1 MRKRTVENT
10 PSDLNGARARGHEV
24 KARIRRGVTLM
35 EKSTRLVRRVHV
47 FAVAL
52 WLCASACR
60 SLESDETSQPTEELA
75 TAATAATDYTLF
87 EADPVRPVAVLEAS
101 GWVAVANTPDDFLEI
116 FQPSRRG
123 VRSCARLKVGMRPV
137 AVAVVREERARATLW
152 VVNHLSDSISV
163 VELDLNNC
171 RVELTRTLQ
180 VGDEPRDIVVARTRH
195 GRARVFVATAHRG
208 QHHPLESARLAHDL
222 IVPPDE
228 KQARGMADVL
238 VFDPDAP
245 GAPPRVVNVFA
256 NTPRALAVGNGVVY
270 AASYLSGNRTT
281 AIPAETVTARGV
293 ASLNPMLARDA
304 DGRPVER
311 DGELVLLPGVAGK
324 VRFEGGLPA
333 VAGSGRCVSD
343 PRDDDGELLGVC
355 VVTDAERRVQRAIVQ
370 RPGAVDPVCQCTSGD
385 GTLQPTTG
393 VIVQFFATAAACGA
407 DLTTF
412 PDGTSGCWLDRAPR
426 PARTPAGAADRKS
439 PPMAWNGQ
447 VRFSLPDEDVFA
459 IGVDDLQVS
468 ASFSGVGTIVFGLAV
483 QPGTGKVF
491 ATNTDANNLTRFEG
505 RGEHA
510 SSTVLGHLHESRITV
525 IDPARAAV
533 SPVHL
538 NTHINYDHCCER
550 VPGENERSFAFPVA
564 GVFSATG
571 DRFYFAAL
579 GSDKV
584 GVVSAAALASGFDQ
598 LQARARGQLR
608 EIVLGDDVAEPAGPV
623 GLALDARRDRL
634 YVKTHFSNELVV
646 IDTDRERIADRERLP
661 SPEPAVITR
670 GRSILYNARLTS
682 SHGDSA
688 CASCHAFGDFDG
700 LAWDL
705 GDPDGASVHNPGP
718 FVGPTLDNVAF
729 RSNKGPM
736 TTQTLRGLANHGPM
750 HWRGDRTR
758 NFQDRPAAQPDVGPL
773 DELNSFGEFDVAIAG
788 LNGNHAPLDP
798 AVFQRFTRFALEL
811 TFPPNPV
818 RHLDDRLTPD
828 QEAARALY
836 FGCAELSDEQLQA
849 RRCVAMDGTVVNID
863 AADRECVCARNPAVA
878 VLGDVPT
885 ARGLGEILNA
895 RLGTG
900 SFRADL
906 DALAADAAGLP
917 PPAVTL
923 LAALRAELDAG
934 VTELL
939 GADTTLT
946 ARGLLP
952 ARLGSALRQISE
964 ALNGIIDL
972 SLQNGGSVA
981 ERLVALFNAAIPP
994 DVRPP
999 GVSFATPR
1007 DLVQLFERIRELV
1020 FFNQLAA
1027 ADEALRGTPFFRNLL
1042 ADCDLSAAPVCRLR
1056 VTDSILTCN
1065 GCHRLD
1071 AAGNASFGVA
1081 QPGFFG
1087 TAGEYTDDG
1096 ESQIFKIPH
1105 LRNQYQKT
1113 GMFGAAFNPF
1123 FVPESVLGP
1132 RKGGFF
1138 ASDNRFTGPQ
1148 VRGFGFFHDGITD
1161 TLQRFH
1167 GAVPFVRSG
1176 NNPGGLELFLPD
1188 PATRAACVQRFR
1200 AATAADVATAP
1211 PELRP
1216 FVGLC
1221 VASGPLP
1228 ELCFTD
1234 PDGADCR
1241 AALVAVAAELGQP
1254 DLPRI
1259 FADGILPLCFQLGSM
1274 LEAGSEQ
1281 GVCYPS
1287 GLRERAQMESFML
1300 AFDSNLKPMVGQ
1312 QLTVA
1317 PGATSDPALRTLLA
1331 SAHRGHCDVALRQ
1344 ANRGY
1349 LMTRPEPDAPERSR
1363 LRTRDG
1369 DSLALRDLSR
1379 RDGPVTFT
1387 CYPPR
1392 ANQAEARRSA
1402 FSR

>member
-1 MRKRTVENT
+1 
-10 PSDLNGARARGHEV
+10 
-24 KARIRRGVTLM
+24 M
-35 EKSTRLVRRVHV
+35 EKSTRLVRSMNV
-47 FAVAL
+47 FAATLGL
-52 WLCASACR
+52 WAGAACR
-60 SLESDETSQPTEELA
+60 SLESDEASPATEELG
-75 TAATAATDYTLF
+75 TATAATDYTLF

-101 GWVAVANTPDDFLEI
+101 GWVVVANTPDDFLEI

-163 VELDLNNC
+163 VELDLDNC
-171 RVELTRTLQ
+171 RAELTRTLQ

-208 QHHPLESARLAHDL
+208 QHHPVESARLARDL
-222 IVPPDE
+222 IAPPAE

-256 NTPRALAVGNGVVY
+256 NTPRALAAGDGVVY

-281 AIPAETVTARGV
+281 AIPSETVTTRAL

-311 DGELVLLPGVAGK
+311 DGELVLLPGVAGQA
-324 VRFEGGLPA
+324 RFEGGLPA
-333 VAGSGRCVSD
+333 VAGAGRCVSD
-343 PRDDDGELLGVC
+343 PRDDNPDLVKVC

-370 RPGAVDPVCQCTSGD
+370 RPGVVDPVCQCTSGD

-412 PDGTSGCWLDRAPR
+412 PDGTSGCWLDRAPQ
-426 PARTPAGAADRKS
+426 PARTPAGAADRKA
-439 PPMAWNGQ
+439 PPMAWNSE
-447 VRFSLPDEDVFA
+447 VRFSLPDQDVFA

-468 ASFSGVGTIVFGLAV
+468 ASFAGVGTVLFGLAV

-491 ATNTDANNLTRFEG
+491 VTNTDANNLTRFEG

-510 SSTVLGHLHESRITV
+510 SSTVIGHLHESRITV

-564 GVFSATG
+564 GVFSAAG

-579 GSDKV
+579 GSDKI

-598 LQARARGQLR
+598 LAARARGQLR
-608 EIVLGDDVAEPAGPV
+608 EIVLGDDVADPSGPV
-623 GLALDARRDRL
+623 GLALDPRRDRL

-646 IDTDRERIADRERLP
+646 IDTDRERIADRTRLP
-661 SPEPAVITR
+661 NPEPAVVTR

-705 GDPDGASVHNPGP
+705 GDPDNVTVHNPGP
-718 FVGPTLDNVAF
+718 FVAPTLDIVDF

-736 TTQTLRGLANHGPM
+736 TTQTLRGLANHGPL

-758 NFQDRPAAQPDVGPL
+758 NFQDQPAAQPDVGPL
-773 DELNSFGEFDVAIAG
+773 DEVNSFGEFDVAIAG
-788 LNGNHAPLDP
+788 LNGNDALLDP
-798 AVFQRFTRFALEL
+798 AVVQRFTRFALEL
-811 TFPPNPV
+811 TLPPNPV
-818 RHLDDRLTPD
+818 RRLDDGLTPD
-828 QEAARALY
+828 QEAARALF
-836 FGCAELSDEQLQA
+836 FGCAQLSDDQLQA
-849 RRCVAMDGTVVNID
+849 RQCVAMDGTLVNID
-863 AADRECVCARNPAVA
+863 AADRECLCARNPAVA
-878 VLGDVPT
+878 ELRAVPT
-885 ARGLGEILNA
+885 ARALAEVLEP
-895 RLGTG
+895 RLGAG

-906 DALAADAAGLP
+906 DALAADGAGLP
-917 PPAVTL
+917 PPAVAL

-939 GADTTLT
+939 AADTTLT

-952 ARLGSALRQISE
+952 GPLASALRQIAE

-999 GVSFATPR
+999 GISFATPR
-1007 DLVQLFERIRELV
+1007 DLALLFEDIRETV
-1020 FFNQLAA
+1020 AFNQLAA
-1027 ADEALRGTPFFRNLL
+1027 ADEELRGTPFFRNLL
-1042 ADCDLSAAPVCRLR
+1042 GDCDLSAAPVCRLR
-1056 VTDSILTCN
+1056 LTDGALTCN

-1071 AAGNASFGVA
+1071 AAGNAAFGVA
-1081 QPGFFG
+1081 HPGFFG
-1087 TAGEYTDDG
+1087 TAGQYVDDA

-1123 FVPESVLGP
+1123 FLPESVLGP

-1138 ASDNRFTGPQ
+1138 APQNRFTGPQ
-1148 VRGFGFFHDGITD
+1148 VRGFGFFHDGVTD

-1167 GAVPFVRSG
+1167 GAAVFARSR
-1176 NNPGGLELFLPD
+1176 NNPDGLDVALPD

-1200 AATAADVATAP
+1200 AATAADVASAP
-1211 PELRP
+1211 PDLRP
-1216 FVGLC
+1216 LLGLC

-1234 PDGADCR
+1234 PDGAACR
-1241 AALVAVAAELGQP
+1241 AALDAAAVALGQP

-1259 FADGILPLCFQLGSM
+1259 FSTRVLPFCFQLGSM

-1300 AFDSNLKPMVGQ
+1300 AFDNNLKPMVGQ
-1312 QLTVA
+1312 QLTLA
-1317 PGATSDPALRTLLA
+1317 LGATSTPALRALLA
-1331 SAHRGHCDVALRQ
+1331 SAHRGHCDLALRQ
-1344 ANRGY
+1344 ANHGY

-1369 DSLALRDLSR
+1369 DSLVLGDLSR
-1379 RDGPVTFT
+1379 RGPVTFT
-1387 CYPPR
+1387 CYPR
-1392 ANQAEARRSA
+1392 QRDQAEARRSA

>member
-1 MRKRTVENT
+1 
-10 PSDLNGARARGHEV
+10 
-24 KARIRRGVTLM
+24 M
-35 EKSTRLVRRVHV
+35 EKSTRLVRVMHV
-47 FAVAL
+47 FAAMLVWIGA
-52 WLCASACR
+52 ACR
-60 SLESDETSQPTEELA
+60 SPESDETSQATEERA

-116 FQPSRRG
+116 FEPSRRG
-123 VRSCARLKVGMRPV
+123 VRSCARIKVGMRPV
-137 AVAVVREERARATLW
+137 AVAVVGEERTRATLW

-163 VELDLNNC
+163 VDLDLRSC
-171 RVELTRTLQ
+171 RAELTGTLQ

-208 QHHPLESARLAHDL
+208 QHHPVESARLAHDL
-222 IVPPDE
+222 ITPPAE

-238 VFDPDAP
+238 VFDPDVP
-245 GAPPRVVNVFA
+245 GAPPQVINVFA
-256 NTPRALAVGNGVVY
+256 NTPRALAVGDGVVY

-281 AIPAETVTARGV
+281 AIPGETVAARGL

-304 DGRPVER
+304 DGQPIVR
-311 DGELVLLPGVAGK
+311 DGELVLRPGVAGQA
-324 VRFEGGLPA
+324 RFEGGLPA
-333 VAGSGRCVSD
+333 VAGSGRCVGD
-343 PRDDDGELLGVC
+343 PREDEPELLGVC
-355 VVTDAERRVQRAIVQ
+355 VVTDAEQRVQRAIVQ
-370 RPGAVDPVCQCTSGD
+370 RPGTVDPVCQCSSGD
-385 GTLQPTTG
+385 GTMQPTTG
-393 VIVQFFATAAACGA
+393 VIVQFFATAADCGA

-412 PDGTSGCWLDRAPR
+412 PDGTTGCWLDRAPR
-426 PARTPAGAADRKS
+426 PARTPAAAADRKS

-447 VRFSLPDEDVFA
+447 VRFSLPDQDVFA
-459 IGVDDLQVS
+459 ISVDDLQVT
-468 ASFSGVGTIVFGLAV
+468 AAFSGVGTVLFGLAV

-510 SSTVLGHLHESRITV
+510 SSTVIGHLHESRVTV
-525 IDPARAAV
+525 IDPARGAV
-533 SPVHL
+533 TPIHL
-538 NTHINYDHCCER
+538 NTHINYDRCCER

-564 GVFSATG
+564 GVFSASG

-579 GSDKV
+579 GSDKI
-584 GVVSAAALASGFDQ
+584 GVISAAALASGFDQ
-598 LQARARGQLR
+598 LAARAHGQLR
-608 EIVLGDDVAEPAGPV
+608 EITLGDDVADPSGPV

-661 SPEPAVITR
+661 SPEPAAIAR

-705 GDPDGASVHNPGP
+705 GDPDGTDVHNAGP
-718 FVGPTLDNVAF
+718 FIGPTLDNVAF

-750 HWRGDRTR
+750 HWRGDRAR
-758 NFQDRPAAQPDVGPL
+758 NSQDQPAAQPDVGSL
-773 DELNSFGEFDVAIAG
+773 DEFNSFGEFDVAIAG

-811 TFPPNPV
+811 TLPPNPV
-818 RHLDDRLTPD
+818 RRLDDRLTPD
-828 QEAARALY
+828 QEAARAVF
-836 FGCAELSDEQLQA
+836 FGCAQLSDEQLAA

-863 AADRECVCARNPAVA
+863 AADRDCVCARNPAVA
-878 VLGDVPT
+878 VLHDLPATRALADV
-885 ARGLGEILNA
+885 LKA
-895 RLGTG
+895 RLAAG

-917 PPAVTL
+917 PPAAAF
-923 LAALRAELDAG
+923 LAELRAELDAG

-939 GADTTLT
+939 TADTAPT
-946 ARGLLP
+946 ARGLMPGPLT
-952 ARLGSALRQISE
+952 SALGQISGPI
-964 ALNGIIDL
+964 NGIITL

-981 ERLVALFNAAIPP
+981 GRLVALFNAAIPP

-999 GVSFATPR
+999 GISFATPQA
-1007 DLVQLFERIRELV
+1007 LAQLFGGIREQV
-1020 FFNQLAA
+1020 AFNQLAA
-1027 ADEALRGTPFFRNLL
+1027 ADEELRGTPFFRNLL
-1042 ADCDLSAAPVCRLR
+1042 ADCDLSAELVCRLR
-1056 VTDSILTCN
+1056 VTDTILTCN

-1071 AAGNASFGVA
+1071 PAGNASFGVA
-1081 QPGFFG
+1081 HPGFFG

-1113 GMFGAAFNPF
+1113 GMFGAALNPF

-1148 VRGFGFFHDGITD
+1148 VRGFGFFHDGVTD

-1167 GAVPFVRSG
+1167 GAVPFVRSR
-1176 NNPGGLELFLPD
+1176 NNPDGLDLTMPD
-1188 PATRAACVQRFR
+1188 PATRGACIQRFR

-1211 PELRP
+1211 PDVRA

-1228 ELCFTD
+1228 EVCFTD
-1234 PDGADCR
+1234 PDGAACR
-1241 AALVAVAAELGQP
+1241 AALVDVAAALGQP

-1259 FADGILPLCFQLGSM
+1259 FANGILPLCFQLGSM

-1317 PGATSDPALRTLLA
+1317 PGASSGPALRTLLA
-1331 SAHRGHCDVALRQ
+1331 SASRGHCDVALRQ

-1363 LRTRDG
+1363 LRARDG

-1379 RDGPVTFT
+1379 RDGPITFT
-1387 CYPPR
+1387 CYPPQ